1 MSINATTI
9 CFFLFIVTNF
19 IVIKIPLM
27 FISLYVYVYVYM

>member
-1 MSINATTI
+1 MLPPFA
-9 CFFLFIVTNF
+9 FFLFIVTNF